1 MLGSFFGRLAV
12 VEVAA
17 EVLLVV
23 YYGPELASLFLCM
36 LCAEA
41 LSLCR

>member
-1 MLGSFFGRLAV
+1 M
-12 VEVAA
+12 VEVAV

-23 YYGPELASLFLCM
+23 YYGPELAGLSLCM

>member
-1 MLGSFFGRLAV
+1 M
-12 VEVAA
+12 VEVAV
-17 EVLLVV
+17 EVLLVI
-23 YYGPELASLFLCM
+23 YYGPKLAGLSLCM

>member
-1 MLGSFFGRLAV
+1 M

-23 YYGPELASLFLCM
+23 YYGPELAGLSLCM
-36 LCAEA
+36 LCAEI
-41 LSLCR
+41 LNLCR